1 MVPLLLRSE
10 SHTHDGCCQAHRQV
24 STDSP
29 PLATSEPYIL
39 GEDDSA
45 QLSAEL
51 AQYARDIE
59 LEAKRKQEEDRR
71 AAKQKLEDEERERQ
85 EAIERAK
92 EDVLFAETLAVVVKE
107 KRSEA
112 GKKGWQTQLRNGRV
126 TATML
131 KAEAKAAAIK
141 RLQDEGHSLAKHERG
156 VLKFRS
162 STDATRL
169 RRLRELGYEGHGLRS
184 ENSEAGPSRSTKSV
198 RSDRSR
204 RKEDL
209 ENEGRP
215 RSDTKSLKRTRS
227 SFSDGAQI
235 IPSSRGDHDTPPSR
249 LVLDPPLHRPSDRTP
264 RVGDDR
270 KAEIPRHA
278 RPDTDLPPRPKSGLR
293 RTDHP
298 ANYGLPEARYP
309 RERDQGRG
317 QGAGPSNRR
326 NLRRID
332 NPGVRNLPRPGSRND
347 GDREREDRDAR
358 HRREARDARE
368 RREERESRKRRE
380 AREKLERE
388 EIERRAE
395 EEEERDLGPMAEQYR
410 AFEERAYQRS
420 VKGEQVARREER
432 KRLRR
437 LEGSERHP
445 IVIPERP
452 VKREDKVDRP
462 VGRGSRLSVRGPV
475 IDMTEFSD

>member
-1 MVPLLLRSE
+1 MVSLHLRSE
-10 SHTHDGCCQAHRQV
+10 SHTHECLGRAHNQV

-39 GEDDSA
+39 GNSDSA
-45 QLSAEL
+45 QLSADL

-59 LEAKRKQEEDRR
+59 LEATRKQEEDRR

-156 VLKFRS
+156 VLEFRS
-162 STDATRL
+162 STDATRQN
-169 RRLRELGYEGHGLRS
+169 RLRQLGYEGHGFRS
-184 ENSEAGPSRSTKSV
+184 DNSEAGPSRSTKSV

-235 IPSSRGDHDTPPSR
+235 IPSSRDNYDTPPSR
-249 LVLDPPLHRPSDRTP
+249 LVLDPPLHRPSDRRP

-278 RPDTDLPPRPKSGLR
+278 RPDTNLPPRPKSGLR

-298 ANYGLPEARYP
+298 ANYGLHVARYP

-317 QGAGPSNRR
+317 QDAGPSNRR

-332 NPGVRNLPRPGSRND
+332 TPGDRNLPRPGSRND

-358 HRREARDARE
+358 HRREARDAQE
-368 RREERESRKRRE
+368 RREERERRKRRE
-380 AREKLERE
+380 VREKMERE
-388 EIERRAE
+388 EAERRAE
-395 EEEERDLGPMAEQYR
+395 EEEERNLGPMEEQIR
-410 AFEERAYQRS
+410 AFEERAYQRN
-420 VKGEQVARREER
+420 VKSAQVQRREER
-432 KRLRR
+432 KRLR
-437 LEGSERHP
+437 LVQGTERNP
-445 IVIPERP
+445 IVIPERQ

-462 VGRGSRLSVRGPV
+462 MGRGSRLSVRGPV
-475 IDMTEFSD
+475 IDMTDSSD